1 VVGVGE
7 GLRRSSVD
15 AMGHPIHVTR
25 TVIPMGTAA
34 SDRLTQL
41 LAGDQAVGSGTA
53 MLRLPGD
60 ALKLHVAD
68 VGPVTLP
75 VQAAQAKRLIAVA
88 RPALFGH
95 GEETLSDRSVRD
107 TWELTPDQVI
117 LKGASWDTHLNAA
130 LAHFR
135 DELGLPASSRLRAEL
150 HSLLVYGKGQFFLP
164 HQDSEKH
171 DSMVATLVVS
181 LPSVHSGGELVV
193 DDGGT
198 ERTYRGWRDD
208 LVLVAFYAD
217 RRHEVR
223 PVRSGYRVTLT
234 FNLMLTGP
242 TPTADAGPVEQAARH
257 LTEHFTSRATSQY
270 GGRDLGEPTRLVFL
284 LDHEY
289 TQAGLRSNR
298 FKGADAERV
307 TVLRAA
313 AEETGCETALAL
325 AEIKETWDALPA
337 GESWRYDAYDA
348 EYDDP
353 DDDHEDDSAY
363 DLNELID
370 DDITLG
376 WWISPDG
383 SGAETI
389 NLTLGNHEVCAVT
402 PSRSLTAY
410 NSEYEGYMG
419 NYGNTVDRWYR
430 RAAVVVWPKEKS
442 FAARAEAGSAWA
454 LRTLLNRIDVGDLE
468 GARSDAASLEPFWL
482 HIEAQALTPAL
493 EVAAGLRDP
502 MAARVVLAPFHLEML
517 TVSHAPLLAAVARV
531 YGDPWVQDLI
541 GSWDSARGFVGVER
555 TNWVGDTL
563 LPLSQV
569 LRESEAAPLA
579 DHVGDR
585 VWRWL
590 SDRVDTWVR
599 HDHPDRRRSNLA
611 ELGRPLARLLEAVS
625 DESGASITKALRAA
639 DDNVVELLVPALRA
653 HRPPSRAAV
662 VAIAQDCR
670 DRLTRLV
677 DGPVRAENDWS
688 IEWTGCGCGECVRLE
703 TFLGSRSER
712 THEWPLA
719 KPGRQH
725 VHRQIDD
732 AGLPVRHTT
741 RRQGR
746 PFTLIL
752 EKTEALF
759 QQDQDARRQAK
770 SDLDWVVSAFW
781 RDS

>member
-1 VVGVGE
+1 
-7 GLRRSSVD
+7 
-15 AMGHPIHVTR
+15 
-25 TVIPMGTAA
+25 MGTAA
-34 SDRLTQL
+34 RDRLAHL
-41 LAGDQAVGSGTA
+41 LAGDQAARSDTA

-60 ALKLHVAD
+60 ALTLHVAD

-75 VQAAQAKRLIAVA
+75 VRAAQAKRLIAVA
-88 RPALFGH
+88 RPALFGQ
-95 GEETLSDRSVRD
+95 GEETLSDTSVRD

-117 LKGASWDTHLNAA
+117 LEGASWDAHLSAA

-135 DELGLPASSRLRAEL
+135 DDLGLPASSWMRAEL

-171 DSMVATLVVS
+171 DDMVATLVVS

-193 DDGGT
+193 DDAGT
-198 ERTYRGWRDD
+198 ERTYRGSRDD

-242 TPTADAGPVEQAARH
+242 TPTSDAGPVEQAARH
-257 LTEHFTSRATSQY
+257 LTDHFTSRATSRY
-270 GGRDLGEPTRLVFL
+270 GGRDLGEPRRLAFL

-307 TVLRAA
+307 TVLREA
-313 AEETGCETALAL
+313 AEQAGCETALAL

-337 GESWRYDAYDA
+337 GESWRYGG
-348 EYDDP
+348 YDDEC
-353 DDDHEDDSAY
+353 DDPGDDPEFDNAY

-370 DDITLG
+370 DEITLG
-376 WWISPDG
+376 WWISADG

-389 NLTLGNHEVCAVT
+389 NLPLGDHEVCAVT
-402 PSRSLTAY
+402 PSRSLTPY
-410 NSEYEGYMG
+410 YSEYEGYMG

-430 RAAVVVWPKEKS
+430 RAAVVMWPKEKS

-454 LRTLLNRIDVGDLE
+454 LKTLLNRIDVGDLE

-482 HIEAQALTPAL
+482 RIEAHALPPAL

-502 MAARVVLAPFHLEML
+502 RAARVVLAPFHLEML
-517 TVSHAPLLAAVARV
+517 TADHAPLLAAVARV

-541 GSWDSARGFVGVER
+541 GSWDSARRFVGVER
-555 TNWVGDTL
+555 TNWVVDTL

-579 DHVGDR
+579 DHIGDR

-599 HDHPDRRRSNLA
+599 HDHPDRRSSNLA
-611 ELGRPLARLLEAVS
+611 GLGRPLARLLEAVS

-677 DGPVRAENDWS
+677 DGPVRAEDDRS
-688 IEWTGCGCGECVRLE
+688 IEWTGCGCGECLRLE

-759 QQDQDARRQAK
+759 QQDQDARRRAR
-770 SDLDWVVSAFW
+770 SDLDWVVSAFL
-781 RDS
+781 

>member
-1 VVGVGE
+1 
-7 GLRRSSVD
+7 
-15 AMGHPIHVTR
+15 
-25 TVIPMGTAA
+25 
-34 SDRLTQL
+34 
-41 LAGDQAVGSGTA
+41 
-53 MLRLPGD
+53 
-60 ALKLHVAD
+60 
-68 VGPVTLP
+68 
-75 VQAAQAKRLIAVA
+75 
-88 RPALFGH
+88 
-95 GEETLSDRSVRD
+95 
-107 TWELTPDQVI
+107 
-117 LKGASWDTHLNAA
+117 
-130 LAHFR
+130 
-135 DELGLPASSRLRAEL
+135 
-150 HSLLVYGKGQFFLP
+150 
-164 HQDSEKH
+164 
-171 DSMVATLVVS
+171 
-181 LPSVHSGGELVV
+181 
-193 DDGGT
+193 
-198 ERTYRGWRDD
+198 
-208 LVLVAFYAD
+208 
-217 RRHEVR
+217 
-223 PVRSGYRVTLT
+223 
-234 FNLMLTGP
+234 
-242 TPTADAGPVEQAARH
+242 
-257 LTEHFTSRATSQY
+257 
-270 GGRDLGEPTRLVFL
+270 
-284 LDHEY
+284 
-289 TQAGLRSNR
+289 
-298 FKGADAERV
+298 V

-313 AEETGCETALAL
+313 AEQTGCETVLAL

-337 GESWRYDAYDA
+337 GESWRYGGYDD

-353 DDDHEDDSAY
+353 DDDPEDDSAY

-370 DDITLG
+370 HDITLG

-389 NLTLGNHEVCAVT
+389 NLPLGDHEVCAVT
-402 PSRSLTAY
+402 PSRSLTPY

-430 RAAVVVWPKEKS
+430 RAAVVVWPKAKS

-482 HIEAQALTPAL
+482 HIEAHALTPAL

-517 TVSHAPLLAAVARV
+517 TTDHAPLLAAVARV
-531 YGDPWVQDLI
+531 YGNPWVQDLI
-541 GSWDSARGFVGVER
+541 GSWDSARRFVGMER
-555 TNWVGDTL
+555 TIWVGDTL

-590 SDRVDTWVR
+590 SGRVDTWVR
-599 HDHPDRRRSNLA
+599 HDHTDRRRSNLA

-677 DGPVRAENDWS
+677 DSPVRAEDDWS
-688 IEWTGCGCGECVRLE
+688 IEWTGCGCGECLQLE

-746 PFTLIL
+746 PFTLTL
-752 EKTEALF
+752 EKTGALF
-759 QQDQDARRQAK
+759 QQDQDTRRQAK
-770 SDLDWVVSAFW
+770 RDLDWVVSAFW
-781 RDS
+781 

>member
-1 VVGVGE
+1 MDGAGE

-15 AMGHPIHVTR
+15 AMGNLIHVTH
-25 TVIPMGTAA
+25 TVTPMGTAA
-34 SDRLTQL
+34 RDRLALL
-41 LAGDQAVGSGTA
+41 LAGDQASGSDTA

-60 ALKLHVAD
+60 ALDLQVAG
-68 VGPVTLP
+68 VGPVRLP
-75 VQAAQAKRLIAVA
+75 VRAAQAKRLIAVA
-88 RPALFGH
+88 RPALFGR
-95 GEETLSDRSVRD
+95 GEETISDRSVRD
-107 TWELTPDQVI
+107 TWELAPDQI
-117 LKGASWDTHLNAA
+117 TLGAASWDAHLNAA

-135 DELGLPASSRLRAEL
+135 DELGLPASSGLRAEL

-171 DSMVATLVVS
+171 DDMVATLVVS

-198 ERTYRGWRDD
+198 ERTYRGSSDD

-234 FNLMLTGP
+234 FDLMLTGP
-242 TPTADAGPVEQAARH
+242 TPTSDSGPVEQAARH
-257 LTEHFTSRATSQY
+257 LAEHFRAPATSRF
-270 GGRDLGEPTRLVFL
+270 GGHDLGEPTRLAFL

-289 TQAGLRSNR
+289 TEAGLTSNR
-298 FKGADAERV
+298 LKGADAERV
-307 TVLRAA
+307 TVLREA
-313 AEETGCETALAL
+313 AEQIGCEAVLAL

-337 GESWRYDAYDA
+337 GDSWRYGGYDG

-353 DDDHEDDSAY
+353 NGDPEDDSAY

-370 DDITLG
+370 DEITLG

-389 NLTLGNHEVCAVT
+389 NLPLGDHEVCAVT
-402 PSRSLTAY
+402 PSRSLTPY

-430 RAAVVVWPKEKS
+430 RAAVLVWPKEKS

-482 HIEAQALTPAL
+482 HIEAHALTPAL
-493 EVAAGLRDP
+493 EVAVGLRDP
-502 MAARVVLAPFHLEML
+502 MSARVVLAPFHLEML
-517 TVSHAPLLAAVARV
+517 TADHAPLLATLARV

-541 GSWDSARGFVGVER
+541 GSWDSARRFVGMER
-555 TNWVGDTL
+555 TTWVDDTF
-563 LPLSQV
+563 LPLSRA
-569 LRESEAAPLA
+569 LCESEAAPLA
-579 DHVGDR
+579 DHLGDR

-590 SDRVDTWVR
+590 WARVDTWVR
-599 HDHPDRRRSNLA
+599 HAHTDRRRSNLA

-625 DESGASITKALRAA
+625 DESGASITETLRAA
-639 DDNVVELLVPALRA
+639 DGNVVELLVPTLRA
-653 HRPPSRAAV
+653 HRPPPRAAV
-662 VAIAQDCR
+662 VAVAQDCR

-677 DGPVRAENDWS
+677 DSPERVEDDWS
-688 IEWTGCGCGECVRLE
+688 IEWAGCGCGECLRLR

-725 VHRQIDD
+725 VHRQIDE

-759 QQDQDARRQAK
+759 QQDQDTRRQAK
-770 SDLDWVVSAFW
+770 RDLDWVVSTFC
-781 RDS
+781 

>member
-1 VVGVGE
+1 
-7 GLRRSSVD
+7 
-15 AMGHPIHVTR
+15 MGHPIHVTR
-25 TVIPMGTAA
+25 TVTPMGTAA
-34 SDRLTQL
+34 RDRLAHL
-41 LAGDQAVGSGTA
+41 LAGDQAARSDTA

-75 VQAAQAKRLIAVA
+75 VRAAQAKRLIAAA

-95 GEETLSDRSVRD
+95 GEETLSDTSVRD

-117 LKGASWDTHLNAA
+117 LGGASWDAHLNAA

-135 DELGLPASSRLRAEL
+135 DDLSLPASSSLRAEL

-171 DSMVATLVVS
+171 DDMVATLVVS
-181 LPSVHSGGELVV
+181 LPSVHSGGELAV

-198 ERTYRGWRDD
+198 ERTYHGSRDD

-242 TPTADAGPVEQAARH
+242 TSTSDAGPVELAALR
-257 LTEHFTSRATSQY
+257 LTEHFTSRASSRY
-270 GGRDLGEPTRLVFL
+270 GGRDLGEPTRLAFL

-289 TQAGLRSNR
+289 TQAGLRSNH

-307 TVLRAA
+307 TVLREA
-313 AEETGCETALAL
+313 AEQVGCETVLAL

-337 GESWRYDAYDA
+337 EESWRYGGYDD

-353 DDDHEDDSAY
+353 GDDPEDDSAY

-370 DDITLG
+370 GDITLG

-389 NLTLGNHEVCAVT
+389 NLPLGDHEVCAVT
-402 PSRSLTAY
+402 PSRSLTPY

-482 HIEAQALTPAL
+482 HIEAHALTPAL

-517 TVSHAPLLAAVARV
+517 TAEHAPLLAAVARV

-541 GSWDSARGFVGVER
+541 GSWDSARRSVGMER
-555 TNWVGDTL
+555 TIWVGDTL
-563 LPLSQV
+563 LSLSQV

-590 SDRVDTWVR
+590 SGRVDTWVR
-599 HDHPDRRRSNLA
+599 HDHTDRRRSNLA

-625 DESGASITKALRAA
+625 GESGASITKALRAA
-639 DDNVVELLVPALRA
+639 DDNVAELLVPALRA

-662 VAIAQDCR
+662 VAIAQNCR

-677 DGPVRAENDWS
+677 DSPVRAEDDWS
-688 IEWTGCGCGECVRLE
+688 IEWTGCGCGECLRLE

-719 KPGRQH
+719 KSGRQH

-746 PFTLIL
+746 PFTLTL

-759 QQDQDARRQAK
+759 QQDQDTRQQAK
-770 SDLDWVVSAFW
+770 RDLDWVVSTFW
-781 RDS
+781 

>member
-1 VVGVGE
+1 M
-7 GLRRSSVD
+7 S
-15 AMGHPIHVTR
+15 T
-25 TVIPMGTAA
+25 TARE
-34 SDRLTQL
+34 RLVQL
-41 LAGDQAVGSGTA
+41 LAGDPPSGSGA
-53 MLRLPGD
+53 AVLQLPGD
-60 ALKLHVAD
+60 VLGLHVRD
-68 VGPVTLP
+68 IGPVALP
-75 VQAAQAKRLIAVA
+75 VRAAQAKRLIAAA

-95 GEETLSDRSVRD
+95 GEETLSDTSVRD

-117 LKGASWDTHLNAA
+117 LEGATWDAHLNAA

-135 DELGLPASSRLRAEL
+135 DALGLPASSRLRAEL

-171 DSMVATLVVS
+171 DDMIATLVVS

-198 ERTYRGWRDD
+198 ERTYRGSRDD

-234 FNLMLTGP
+234 FNLMLTSP
-242 TPTADAGPVEQAARH
+242 TPTPDAGPVEQAARH
-257 LTEHFTSRATSQY
+257 LTEHFTSRATSRY
-270 GGRDLGEPTRLVFL
+270 GGRDLGEPTRLAFL

-289 TQAGLRSNR
+289 TRAGLRSNR

-307 TVLRAA
+307 TVLQEA
-313 AEETGCETALAL
+313 AEQAGCEAALAL
-325 AEIKETWDALPA
+325 AEIKETWDAVPA
-337 GESWRYDAYDA
+337 GESWRYGGFDDEYDDPG
-348 EYDDP
+348 DDP
-353 DDDHEDDSAY
+353 DDDNDY
-363 DLNELID
+363 DLNALID
-370 DDITLG
+370 DEITLG

-389 NLTLGNHEVCAVT
+389 TLPLGDHEVCAVT
-402 PSRSLTAY
+402 PSRSLTPY

-430 RAAVVVWPKEKS
+430 RAAVVVWPQEKS

-454 LRTLLNRIDVGDLE
+454 LKTLLNRIDLGDLE
-468 GARSDAASLEPFWL
+468 GARSDAASLEPFWR
-482 HIEAQALTPAL
+482 HIEAHALPAAL

-502 MAARVVLAPFHLEML
+502 ATARMVLAPFHLEML
-517 TVSHAPLLAAVARV
+517 TADHAPLLAAVALV
-531 YGDPWVQDLI
+531 YGDAWAQDLI
-541 GSWDSARGFVGVER
+541 GSWDSARRFGGGER
-555 TNWVGDTL
+555 ATWVVDTL

-569 LRESEAAPLA
+569 LRESGAAPLA
-579 DHVGDR
+579 EHVGDR

-625 DESGASITKALRAA
+625 EKSGASIVEALRAA

-653 HRPPSRAAV
+653 HRPPSRAPV

-670 DRLTRLV
+670 DRLARLV
-677 DGPVRAENDWS
+677 DGPVRAEDDWS
-688 IEWTGCGCGECVRLE
+688 IEWTGCGCRECLRLE
-703 TFLGSRSER
+703 TFLGSRPQR

-741 RRQGR
+741 RREGR
-746 PFTLIL
+746 PFTLVL
-752 EKTEALF
+752 EKTDALF
-759 QQDQDARRQAK
+759 HREQGTRRQAK
-770 SDLDWVVSAFW
+770 RDLDWVGSAF
-781 RDS
+781 